1 MKHEKER
8 RTRVSDPPLFMFHVF
23 TFHAAVYSDAMHVLY
38 VHPNFPGQFGHIA
51 MHLIKD
57 KGWDCT
63 FVTATAEG
71 GGAAIRR
78 VVYKVVGGAR
88 QETHFCSRTFENAV
102 WN

>member
-1 MKHEKER
+1 
-8 RTRVSDPPLFMFHVF
+8 MFHVF

-71 GGAAIRR
+71 LAGAKQRGGRILLSIREQ
-78 VVYKVVGGAR
+78 K
-88 QETHFCSRTFENAV
+88 ENPAGRSCRGDG
-102 WN
+102 